1 MKRLPKLNSALRK
14 TLLLLLLPAALL
26 TACAHNS
33 PVCLPE
39 SPQLPTPPSV
49 STQQPQVPYS
59 ESASANIKR
68 WQHRLTSTRMM
79 QD

>member
-1 MKRLPKLNSALRK
+1 MQQSKPLKNAHKPMRLA
-14 TLLLLLLPAALL
+14 LLLPVLML

-49 STQQPQVPYS
+49 STQQSQVPYS

-68 WQHRLTSTRMM
+68 WQDRLTSTRMM

>member
-1 MKRLPKLNSALRK
+1 MLLSKPLKNAHKPMLLA
-14 TLLLLLLPAALL
+14 LLLHVLML

-33 PVCLPE
+33 PVCPPE

-68 WQHRLTSTRMM
+68 WQDRLTSTQMM
-79 QD
+79 RD